1 MLFAFLVLIAS
12 QPLPVAR
19 YDIAEAWVNGR
30 PQTWR
35 ERLNR
40 AAFAAR
46 SRVTLESLD
55 IQHARTLRERAI
67 RCAVYQENAAIV
79 GRAVFA

>member
-1 MLFAFLVLIAS
+1 MLAFAFPS
-12 QPLPVAR
+12 SPRPRPVRAR
-19 YDIAEAWVNGR
+19 YDLRDAWVNCR
-30 PQTWR
+30 PQSWR

-55 IQHARTLRERAI
+55 IQHARLLRDRAI
-67 RCAVYQENAAIV
+67 RCAVYQENAAIT
-79 GRAVFA
+79 GRAVFS

>member
-1 MLFAFLVLIAS
+1 MLAFLFPSSAPRVIR
-12 QPLPVAR
+12 AR
-19 YDIAEAWVNGR
+19 YDLRDAWVNCR
-30 PQTWR
+30 PQSWR

-40 AAFAAR
+40 AACAAR

-79 GRAVFA
+79 GKAVFS